1 MSTMKKKNA
10 KSWTKKKCHFNMKN
24 YSIIEGI
31 IRQSTNNPIKKTN
44 EPKPNNIRGARETRR
59 PTTEHGERGIQK
71 DSCGAN

>member
-1 MSTMKKKNA
+1 
-10 KSWTKKKCHFNMKN
+10 MKN